1 MNSLQSIN
9 KYKSD
14 FTIKFAQVMQKNLKK
29 WQATQTQLKSSLVSF
44 NALSCYFG
52 FAILVFV
59 ITSIKSF
66 GEDIVYSIY
75 FPGCFAVGVFIF
87 TVLMNI
93 RTKNKEYQKF
103 VKCDMYPKL
112 LKLFGNISHDIKYGG
127 ISINDLVDSDLFYFI
142 KFFYG
147 DKKDD
152 DIISG
157 NYNNVD
163 FIMNETNFGYKGKYG
178 IISMFKGVVMRFQMH
193 KIIKARVLIL
203 SKSPFRFVSIYKFF
217 FRELPFKK
225 HLKKNYERVSV
236 EYEKFNKKYEIWVE
250 KGGSGQIEARY
261 LLNTAFLDRFMQ
273 IKTSFRSQNIMCSI
287 VLDSML
293 VCLETNKNLFEMN
306 HLLGRIDDINQYKHL
321 FNEFASV
328 FSFIDVLNLSSK
340 TKL

>member
-93 RTKNKEYQKF
+93 RTKNKEYQYY

-112 LKLFGNISHDIKYGG
+112 LKLFGNIYHDTKFGG

-142 KFFYG
+142 NFIYR

-152 DIISG
+152 DIILG

-193 KIIKARVLIL
+193 KRIKARVLIL
-203 SKSPFRFVSIYKFF
+203 SKSPFKFVSIYKFF

-236 EYEKFNKKYEIWVE
+236 EYENFNKKYEIWVE

>member
-1 MNSLQSIN
+1 MSTIESMS
-9 KYKSD
+9 KYKND
-14 FTIKFAQVMQKNLKK
+14 FTIKFAQVMQKNLSR

-52 FAILVFV
+52 FAILIFV
-59 ITSIKSF
+59 MTSIKSF
-66 GEDIVYSIY
+66 GEDIVFSIY
-75 FPGCFAVGVFIF
+75 FPVCFAVGVFIF

-93 RTKNKEYQKF
+93 RSKNKEYQKF

-163 FIMNETNFGYKGKYG
+163 FIMNETNFGYKGKYA

-250 KGGSGQIEARY
+250 KGCSGQIEARY

-273 IKTSFRSQNIMCSI
+273 IKTSFRSQNMMCSI
-287 VLDSML
+287 IHDSML
-293 VCLETNKNLFEMN
+293 ICLETNKNLFEMN
-306 HLLGRIDDINQYKHL
+306 HLFRKIDDINQYKHL